1 MLRRDFLV
9 LTAAGGVVEAAVAQP
24 ATTLPTIGYLNGA
37 IASRSVKLVHAF
49 REGLAELGYA
59 EGRDVGIEWRW
70 ADDRYELLP
79 KLADELVRR
88 SVTVIAATST
98 PVALAAKAAT
108 ARIPVVFTI
117 GNDPVKVGLVRNL
130 SHPEANVTGV
140 TRLNVELAPKR
151 LELLHEAI
159 PAAKTIAL
167 LLNPDNPDATTL
179 TRELGALAR
188 TLQLQLD
195 VFGARSEAELEPVFG
210 QMHDARAQALLIGAD
225 PFFNSAAERL
235 ARLARRHSLPAIYQ
249 YSDFPEAGGL
259 MSYGASNL
267 ESHRRLG
274 VYCGRILRG
283 AKPAD
288 LPVEQS
294 ARIELILNLGT
305 ARELGV
311 TIPSALLVRADQVV
325 P

>member
-1 MLRRDFLV
+1 
-9 LTAAGGVVEAAVAQP
+9 
-24 ATTLPTIGYLNGA
+24 
-37 IASRSVKLVHAF
+37 
-49 REGLAELGYA
+49 
-59 EGRDVGIEWRW
+59 
-70 ADDRYELLP
+70 
-79 KLADELVRR
+79 
-88 SVTVIAATST
+88 
-98 PVALAAKAAT
+98 
-108 ARIPVVFTI
+108 
-117 GNDPVKVGLVRNL
+117 
-130 SHPEANVTGV
+130 
-140 TRLNVELAPKR
+140 
-151 LELLHEAI
+151 
-159 PAAKTIAL
+159 
-167 LLNPDNPDATTL
+167 
-179 TRELGALAR
+179 
-188 TLQLQLD
+188 
-195 VFGARSEAELEPVFG
+195 VFGARSEAELEPVFQ
-210 QMHDARAQALLIGAD
+210 QMHDARAQTLLIGAD

-274 VYCGRILRG
+274 VYYGRILRG

-294 ARIELILNLGT
+294 ARIELILNLGA